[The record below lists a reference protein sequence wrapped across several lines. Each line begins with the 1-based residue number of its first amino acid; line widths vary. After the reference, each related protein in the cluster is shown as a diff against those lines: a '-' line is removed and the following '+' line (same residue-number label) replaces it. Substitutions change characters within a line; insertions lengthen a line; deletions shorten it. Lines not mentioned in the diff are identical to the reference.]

1 MVSSVA
7 SFAGLNELR
16 SAGSRAIVESCLDV
30 GFSPVTAARD
40 SLVSPPNS
48 DTNSA
53 SGLYNLRSPIKGQS
67 VPGAEVGGV
76 FGWSCASHPVV
87 AALASLFKLNLPRH
101 DQPATSPVQ
110 RPPALP
116 LSLPARAERH
126 SLSGGCPA
134 GIAHC
139 SLAQPGNTLFC
150 WSSRH
155 PDPGCPKR

>member
-7 SFAGLNELR
+7 S
-16 SAGSRAIVESCLDV
+16 SAGSRAIVVSCLEV
-30 GFSPVTAARD
+30 GFSPLSAACD

-53 SGLYNLRSPIKGQS
+53 SGLYNLRSKVRG

-76 FGWSCASHPVV
+76 FGWSCASRPVV

-101 DQPATSPVQ
+101 DQPAVSPVQ

-126 SLSGGCPA
+126 SLSGGCPT

-139 SLAQPGNTLFC
+139 SLAQPGNTFFC

-155 PDPGCPKR
+155 PEPGCPKR